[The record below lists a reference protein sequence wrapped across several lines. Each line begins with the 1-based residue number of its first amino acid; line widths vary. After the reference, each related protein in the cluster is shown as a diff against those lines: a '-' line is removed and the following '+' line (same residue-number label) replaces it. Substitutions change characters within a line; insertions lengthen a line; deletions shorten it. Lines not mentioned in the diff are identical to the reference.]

1 VHPQNESFK
10 SIGNNVGKKIPHS
23 NRSTTDLQ
31 RPWLISVEDKPDL
44 NLINQCEVD
53 FVLKTSFMA
62 ESRGKNSN
70 LSDGGHVR
78 GRNARRN
85 QTYCQERFMAIRNTE
100 S

>member
-62 ESRGKNSN
+62 ESRGKTQIC
-70 LSDGGHVR
+70 L
-78 GRNARRN
+78 
-85 QTYCQERFMAIRNTE
+85 MAVMYVGAMLAETKLTAKRD
-100 S
+100 SWQ